1 MTGLKTNNQ
10 TDLSSQEIK
19 KSQKD
24 LNVLFCDK

>member
-10 TDLSSQEIK
+10 TNLSSQEIK